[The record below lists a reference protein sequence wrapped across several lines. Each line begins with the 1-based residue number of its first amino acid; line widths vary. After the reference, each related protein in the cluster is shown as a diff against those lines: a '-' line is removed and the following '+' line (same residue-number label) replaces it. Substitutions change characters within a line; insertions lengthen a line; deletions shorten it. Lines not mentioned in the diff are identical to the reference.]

1 MAKLSK
7 LLTLWDGF
15 WSVPLAFTAFLAF
28 EDLGRLVFG
37 VGFGA
42 YDPAVF
48 QAALIAAVIV
58 IFTNLIVQLALKFNF
73 PALWQVYHVSFAQV
87 FTGLTSLHKIVLTI
101 FMYCFF
107 FVLFILVFLKVA

>member
-1 MAKLSK
+1 MTKLAK

-37 VGFGA
+37 AGFGS
-42 YDPAVF
+42 YDPSVF
-48 QAALIAAVIV
+48 QAALIASVIV
-58 IFTNLIVQLALKFNF
+58 IFTNTIVQLALKFNF
-73 PALWQVYHVSFAQV
+73 PTLWQMYHTGFADRFDALAALQQILLMV
-87 FTGLTSLHKIVLTI
+87 

-107 FVLFILVFLKVA
+107 FLLFTLVFLKVV